1 MPGPD
6 PPYAPPLVELGDGIV
21 GHLLEWRQHERD
33 GSWHAWVS
41 WIQSTGDP
49 VRHRHKLV
57 EVRAGSVR
65 PVEAPAAYSGVPRTV
80 FGLDGVVRP
89 WTRPG
94 TLRGAQGSGCGQL
107 PGRRER
113 QAGEHGILRSF
124 ARPLVLCALRNAQ
137 SWGTASPRLW
147 RARCGYP
154 SPDRCPE
161 VARIQ
166 SERSPSSAR
175 RRPRAR
181 P

>member
-65 PVEAPAAYSGVPRTV
+65 PVEAPAAYSGVPRTI
-80 FGLDGVVRP
+80 FGLDGMVRP
-89 WTRPG
+89 WNRHG
-94 TLRGAQGSGCGQL
+94 TLRGARGSGCG
-107 PGRRER
+107 
-113 QAGEHGILRSF
+113 
-124 ARPLVLCALRNAQ
+124 
-137 SWGTASPRLW
+137 RL
-147 RARCGYP
+147 
-154 SPDRCPE
+154 
-161 VARIQ
+161 
-166 SERSPSSAR
+166 AR
-175 RRPRAR
+175 RSAARLTGVPRCESPERATLSAANYSD
-181 P
+181 